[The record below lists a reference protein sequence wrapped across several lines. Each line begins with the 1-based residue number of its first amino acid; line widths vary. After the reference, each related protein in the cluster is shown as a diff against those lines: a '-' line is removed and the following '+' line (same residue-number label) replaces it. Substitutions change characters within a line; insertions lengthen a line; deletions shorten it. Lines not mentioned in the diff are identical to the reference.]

1 MHRASQRH
9 RGARTNDTMNHLT
22 ASQERKRQPAQS
34 HRSRDRARTM
44 CGALAPNVRSSGL
57 QCAELDALASLRSP
71 RKFGVSEIRNFHHVV
86 ILRIFC
92 IGWTFLSCPVLS
104 CPVVTLV
111 SDRCPNQC
119 GRKADTMRTQCGHEP
134 HWRAQNAV
142 RPETRSFAAPSTL
155 CRPPLARVGV
165 RTRLDICPNQSGQ
178 NADEKRTD
186 VRIEADKMRTG
197 CGQDADAASPLE
209 RVACGVGGESLD
221 AQRIESMADE
231 VRRGRFCPNF
241 PPHDPSRS
249 GYLGERPSS
258 SLGSG
263 TVATPAQS
271 VTCGQGPSRSVR
283 VGQGPISGRRCF
295 PS

>member
-1 MHRASQRH
+1 
-9 RGARTNDTMNHLT
+9 
-22 ASQERKRQPAQS
+22 
-34 HRSRDRARTM
+34 M
-44 CGALAPNVRSSGL
+44 CGALAFNVRSSTPWHR
-57 QCAELDALASLRSP
+57 CAQR

-86 ILRIFC
+86 ILRIFR
-92 IGWTFLSCPVLS
+92 IGWIVLSCPLLS

-119 GRKADTMRTQCGHEP
+119 GRKADTMRTECGHEP

-155 CRPPLARVGV
+155 CRPPLAGVGV
-165 RTRLDICPNQSGQ
+165 RTRLDICPNRCGQ

-186 VRIEADKMRTG
+186 VRIEADKMRTES
-197 CGQDADAASPLE
+197 GQDADAASPLE

-241 PPHDPSRS
+241 APQRPSMS
-249 GYLGERPSS
+249 GYLGQRPSS

-263 TVATPAQS
+263 TVATPARS
-271 VTCGQGPSRSVR
+271 VTCGEGPSMSVR
-283 VGQGPISGRRCF
+283 VGQGPISAFRCF